1 MLGISLWGFLSE
13 SNPTPALIKRP
24 QHCQLLHDGGCWDSW
39 AKSMPGNS
47 LLSVFLLF
55 ACVSVSG
62 FLCFAKSTC
71 VALQT
76 SLELQKESKIS
87 ATKVHRCGDGGLWG
101 FLLCV
106 FCPLMAKDGGKK
118 KTCHIVLYIILCVLE
133 KKNNIRE
140 CIRACMHTHL
150 GECVCFNWQM
160 HRMLAF
166 KFKVSYVK
174 STVAKTPVKS
184 VCVCATEHIHKRMLG
199 TSNLQKYP
207 LNSLKSHQRKSA
219 STQAFCPSC
228 DNHSLCM
235 DTQPLILLPSILL
248 RRPGCTQ
255 HTCCWCVC
263 SPLITISLRVLEP
276 PVKSNQKWQRENQ
289 GASKYKLYVILLP

>member
-1 MLGISLWGFLSE
+1 M
-13 SNPTPALIKRP
+13 
-24 QHCQLLHDGGCWDSW
+24 
-39 AKSMPGNS
+39 
-47 LLSVFLLF
+47 V
-55 ACVSVSG
+55 
-62 FLCFAKSTC
+62 
-71 VALQT
+71 
-76 SLELQKESKIS
+76 
-87 ATKVHRCGDGGLWG
+87 
-101 FLLCV
+101 
-106 FCPLMAKDGGKK
+106 GKK

-276 PVKSNQKWQRENQ
+276 PVKSNQK
-289 GASKYKLYVILLP
+289 